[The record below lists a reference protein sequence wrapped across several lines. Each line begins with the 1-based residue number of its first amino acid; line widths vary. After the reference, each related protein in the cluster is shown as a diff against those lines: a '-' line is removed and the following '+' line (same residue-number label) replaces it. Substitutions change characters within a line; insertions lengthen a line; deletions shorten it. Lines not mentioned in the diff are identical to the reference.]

1 MAAVPSLER
10 AVAGIKT
17 RATIDFLRDSPKKL
31 LINGKWVA
39 AKSGKT
45 FESIN
50 PANEEIL
57 ALIAEGDKADV
68 DAAVKAARK
77 AFDES
82 KWSSITPH
90 QRSRYLYK
98 IADLIE
104 QNADQLAELESLDNG
119 KPLAIAKLADIPGA
133 ARTFRYYAGW
143 PTKIYGET
151 NPSDPST
158 FNYTIREP
166 VGVCGQIIPWNFP
179 LSMASWKVAP
189 ALACGNTI
197 VLKPAEQTPLS
208 AIRLGEL
215 IQEAGVPDGVV
226 NIITGFGPG
235 AGSSIAEHPDVD
247 KVAFTGSTEV
257 GKLILQASAGNL
269 KRVSLELGG
278 KSPNIIFRDSDLE
291 AAVQSATRG
300 VFFNSGQVCTAGT
313 RIFIEQPVYDEF
325 VERLIEQSE
334 KMTVGDPLD
343 EKTRLGPVVS
353 REQFD
358 RVKSYLEIGKGEGA
372 KVATGGEAVPGR
384 LFREA
389 DDLRRSSQSDAHSPG
404 GDLRPGRRRYR
415 VQRRGRCDPAG
426 QRYHL
431 RSRGCR
437 MDPRRQSGAQGRA
450 RIEGGYGLDQYLR
463 RRRSDLAV
471 RWIQA
476 IRLRPRTGSSFT
488 RSLYADQV
496 RLREALAGT
505 GVGIVGKQRTLFLE
519 DEW

>member
-1 MAAVPSLER
+1 MAAVESMER

-17 RATIDFLRDSPKKL
+17 RATIDFLKDSPKKL
-31 LINGKWVA
+31 LINGKWIP

-50 PANEEIL
+50 PANEEVL

-68 DAAVKAARK
+68 DEAVKAARK
-77 AFDES
+77 AFEES

-104 QNADQLAELESLDNG
+104 EHADQLAELESLDNG
-119 KPLAIAKLADIPGA
+119 KPLAVAKMADIPGA

-151 NPSDPST
+151 NPSEPSM
-158 FNYTIREP
+158 FNYTLREP

-189 ALACGNTI
+189 ALACGDTI
-197 VLKPAEQTPLS
+197 VLKPAEQTPLT

-215 IQEAGVPDGVV
+215 IQEAGIPDGVV

-278 KSPNIIFRDSDLE
+278 KSPNIIFRDSDLD

-325 VERLIEQSE
+325 VERLIEHS
-334 KMTVGDPLD
+334 KTMTVGNPLD

-353 REQFD
+353 KEQFD

-372 KVATGGEAVPGR
+372 KVATGG
-384 LFREA
+384 
-389 DDLRRSSQSDAHSPG
+389 D
-404 GDLRPGRRRYR
+404 
-415 VQRRGRCDPAG
+415 
-426 QRYHL
+426 
-431 RSRGCR
+431 
-437 MDPRRQSGAQGRA
+437 
-450 RIEGGYGLDQYLR
+450 
-463 RRRSDLAV
+463 
-471 RWIQA
+471 
-476 IRLRPRTGSSFT
+476 
-488 RSLYADQV
+488 
-496 RLREALAGT
+496 ALAGAGYFVRPT
-505 GVGIVGKQRTLFLE
+505 IFAGVHNQMRIAREEIFGPVGAAIAFKDENDAVLQGNDTTYGLAAAVWTRDLSRALKVTRAMKAGTVWINTYGGADPISPFGGYKQSGFGRELGIHSLDLYTQIKSVYVKL
-519 DEW
+519 

>member
-1 MAAVPSLER
+1 MGSVQSLER
-10 AVAGIKT
+10 AIAGIKT
-17 RATIDFLRDSPKKL
+17 RATIDFLKDSPKKL
-31 LINGKWVA
+31 LINGKWVT
-39 AKSGKT
+39 AKSGRT

-50 PANEEIL
+50 PANEEVL

-68 DAAVKAARK
+68 DEAVKAARK
-77 AFDES
+77 AFAES
-82 KWSSITPH
+82 KWSSISPH

-104 QNADQLAELESLDNG
+104 ENADQLAELESLDNG
-119 KPLAIAKLADIPGA
+119 KPLAIAKMADIPGA

-151 NPSDPST
+151 NPSDPSM
-158 FNYTIREP
+158 FNYTLREP

-197 VLKPAEQTPLS
+197 VLKPAEQTPLT

-215 IQEAGVPDGVV
+215 IQQAGIPDGVV

-278 KSPNIIFRDSDLE
+278 KSPNIIFRDSDLD

-313 RIFIEQPVYDEF
+313 RIFIAQPVYDEF
-325 VERLIEQSE
+325 VERLIENS
-334 KMTVGDPLD
+334 KTMTVGDPLD

-353 REQFD
+353 KEQFD

-372 KVATGGEAVPGR
+372 KVATGGEAVAGAGYFVRPTIFAGVHNQMR
-384 LFREA
+384 IAREEIFGPVGA
-389 DDLRRSSQSDAHSPG
+389 AIAFKDESDAVFQGNDTSYGLAAAVWTRDVSRALKVARALKAGTVWINTYGGSDPISPFG
-404 GDLRPGRRRYR
+404 GYK
-415 VQRRGRCDPAG
+415 
-426 QRYHL
+426 
-431 RSRGCR
+431 
-437 MDPRRQSGAQGRA
+437 QSGFGRELG
-450 RIEGGYGLDQYLR
+450 IHSLD
-463 RRRSDLAV
+463 
-471 RWIQA
+471 
-476 IRLRPRTGSSFT
+476 
-488 RSLYADQV
+488 LYTQIKSV
-496 RLREALAGT
+496 Y
-505 GVGIVGKQRTLFLE
+505 VKI
-519 DEW
+519 

>member
-1 MAAVPSLER
+1 MAAVESMER

-50 PANEEIL
+50 PANEEVL

-68 DAAVKAARK
+68 DEAVKAARK
-77 AFDES
+77 AFEES

-104 QNADQLAELESLDNG
+104 EHADQLAELESLDNG
-119 KPLAIAKLADIPGA
+119 KPLAVAKMADIPGA

-151 NPSDPST
+151 NPSEPSM
-158 FNYTIREP
+158 FNYTLREP

-197 VLKPAEQTPLS
+197 VLKPAEQTPLT

-278 KSPNIIFRDSDLE
+278 KSPNIIFRDSDLD

-325 VERLIEQSE
+325 VERLIEHS
-334 KMTVGDPLD
+334 KTMTVGNPLD

-353 REQFD
+353 KEQFD

-372 KVATGGEAVPGR
+372 KVATGG
-384 LFREA
+384 
-389 DDLRRSSQSDAHSPG
+389 D
-404 GDLRPGRRRYR
+404 
-415 VQRRGRCDPAG
+415 
-426 QRYHL
+426 
-431 RSRGCR
+431 
-437 MDPRRQSGAQGRA
+437 
-450 RIEGGYGLDQYLR
+450 
-463 RRRSDLAV
+463 
-471 RWIQA
+471 
-476 IRLRPRTGSSFT
+476 
-488 RSLYADQV
+488 
-496 RLREALAGT
+496 ALAGAGYFVRPT
-505 GVGIVGKQRTLFLE
+505 IFAGVRNQMRIAREEIFGPVGAAIAFKDENDAVLQGNDTPYGLAAAVWTRDLSRALKVARAMKAGTVWINTYGGADPISPFGGYKQSGFGRELGIHSLDLYTQIKSVYVKL
-519 DEW
+519 

>member
-1 MAAVPSLER
+1 MAAVQSLER
-10 AVAGIKT
+10 AIAGIKT
-17 RATIDFLRDSPKKL
+17 RATIDFLKDSPKKL
-31 LINGKWVA
+31 LINGKWVP
-39 AKSGKT
+39 AKSGRT

-50 PANEEIL
+50 PANEEVL

-68 DAAVKAARK
+68 DEAVKAARK
-77 AFDES
+77 AFEES
-82 KWSSITPH
+82 KWSSISPH

-104 QNADQLAELESLDNG
+104 ENADQLAELESLDNG
-119 KPLAIAKLADIPGA
+119 KPLAIAKVADIPGA

-151 NPSDPST
+151 NPSDPSM
-158 FNYTIREP
+158 FNYTLREP

-197 VLKPAEQTPLS
+197 VLKPAEQTPLT

-215 IQEAGVPDGVV
+215 IQQAGVPDGVV
-226 NIITGFGPG
+226 NIVTGFGPG

-278 KSPNIIFRDSDLE
+278 KSPNIIFRDSDLD

-325 VERLIEQSE
+325 VERLIENS
-334 KMTVGDPLD
+334 KTMTVGDPLD

-353 REQFD
+353 KEQFD
-358 RVKSYLEIGKGEGA
+358 RVRSYLEIGKGEGA
-372 KVATGGEAVPGR
+372 KVATGGEAVAGAGYFVRPTIFAGVHNQMR
-384 LFREA
+384 IAREEIFGPVGA
-389 DDLRRSSQSDAHSPG
+389 AIAFKDESDAVFQGNDTSYGLAAAVWTRDVSRALKVARALKAGTVWINTYGGSDPISPFG
-404 GDLRPGRRRYR
+404 GYK
-415 VQRRGRCDPAG
+415 
-426 QRYHL
+426 
-431 RSRGCR
+431 
-437 MDPRRQSGAQGRA
+437 QSGFGRELG
-450 RIEGGYGLDQYLR
+450 IHSLDLYTQIKSVYLK
-463 RRRSDLAV
+463 
-471 RWIQA
+471 I
-476 IRLRPRTGSSFT
+476 
-488 RSLYADQV
+488 
-496 RLREALAGT
+496 
-505 GVGIVGKQRTLFLE
+505 
-519 DEW
+519 

>member
-1 MAAVPSLER
+1 MAAVPSLDK
-10 AVAGIKT
+10 AIAGIKT
-17 RATIDFLRDSPKKL
+17 RATIDFLKGSPKKL
-31 LINGKWVA
+31 LINGKWIA
-39 AKSGKT
+39 ARSGKT

-50 PANEEIL
+50 PANEEVL

-68 DAAVKAARK
+68 DEAVKAARK
-77 AFDES
+77 AFEES
-82 KWSSITPH
+82 KWSSISPH

-104 QNADQLAELESLDNG
+104 QHADQLAELESLDNG
-119 KPLAIAKLADIPGA
+119 KPLAIAKMADIPGA

-151 NPSDPST
+151 NPSDPSM
-158 FNYTIREP
+158 FNYTLREP

-197 VLKPAEQTPLS
+197 VLKPAEQTPLT

-235 AGSSIAEHPDVD
+235 AGSSISEHPDVD

-278 KSPNIIFRDSDLE
+278 KSPNIIFRDSDLD

-325 VERLIEQSE
+325 VERLIENS
-334 KMTVGDPLD
+334 KTMTVGNPLD

-353 REQFD
+353 KEQFD
-358 RVKSYLEIGKGEGA
+358 RVKSYLDIGKGEGA
-372 KVATGGEAVPGR
+372 KVATGG
-384 LFREA
+384 
-389 DDLRRSSQSDAHSPG
+389 D
-404 GDLRPGRRRYR
+404 
-415 VQRRGRCDPAG
+415 
-426 QRYHL
+426 
-431 RSRGCR
+431 
-437 MDPRRQSGAQGRA
+437 
-450 RIEGGYGLDQYLR
+450 
-463 RRRSDLAV
+463 
-471 RWIQA
+471 
-476 IRLRPRTGSSFT
+476 
-488 RSLYADQV
+488 
-496 RLREALAGT
+496 ALAGAGYFVRPT
-505 GVGIVGKQRTLFLE
+505 IFAGVHNQMRIAREEIFGPVGAAIAFKDENDAIFQGNDTSYGLAAAVWTRDISRGLKVARALRAGTVWINTYGGADPISPFGGYKQSGFGRELGIHSLDLYTQIKSVYVKL
-519 DEW
+519 

>member
-179 LSMASWKVAP
+179 LSMASWKIAP

-197 VLKPAEQTPLS
+197 VLKPAEQTPLT

-215 IQEAGVPDGVV
+215 IQKAGVPDGVV

-372 KVATGGEAVPGR
+372 KVATGGEAVPGAGYFVR
-384 LFREA
+384 PTIFAGVHNQMRIAREEIFGPVGAAIAFKDEDDAILQGNDTTYGLAAAVWTRDVSRALKVARALKAGTVWINTYGGA
-389 DDLRRSSQSDAHSPG
+389 DPISPFG
-404 GDLRPGRRRYR
+404 GYK
-415 VQRRGRCDPAG
+415 
-426 QRYHL
+426 
-431 RSRGCR
+431 
-437 MDPRRQSGAQGRA
+437 QSGFGR
-450 RIEGGYGLDQYLR
+450 ELGVHSLD
-463 RRRSDLAV
+463 
-471 RWIQA
+471 
-476 IRLRPRTGSSFT
+476 
-488 RSLYADQV
+488 LYTQIKSV
-496 RLREALAGT
+496 YVKL
-505 GVGIVGKQRTLFLE
+505 
-519 DEW
+519 